1 MRAASSP
8 VVALWLW
15 CRSGRSTVPP
25 GLYTCQAGRQAGR
38 QACRRASP
46 AQPGHA
52 EQKQRHTEGERKVSH
67 PTESRLLS
75 LTPLSAV
82 SNSLSHFSALP
93 LFLLPS
99 PPSLNFHIS
108 KSIFFFPFLSC
119 SPPIRRSFCPPRT
132 RAAQHTRKTLHA
144 AGRFCSTAEVAA
156 FVIKLLGVWG
166 VIKARLASTLC

>member
-46 AQPGHA
+46 AQPGQA

-108 KSIFFFPFLSC
+108 KSIFFFLSFLAL
-119 SPPIRRSFCPPRT
+119 PPSGEVFVLLGQEQHSTLAKLYTQPGGF
-132 RAAQHTRKTLHA
+132 AAQRRWQRSL
-144 AGRFCSTAEVAA
+144 
-156 FVIKLLGVWG
+156 
-166 VIKARLASTLC
+166 